1 MTKSSIK
8 TLCLAFFLIFTIF
21 LFSNC
26 ASRRPIVLENVY
38 AQPDIDFGAYK
49 KIMIAGLITKP
60 EIKADKNFNLL
71 IEDEFNK
78 IGYDVVGADEF
89 NTFLDEFEYSSEEL
103 LNPDTLKKI
112 REHLG
117 VEAIIMGEVQR
128 YEIKKKKGHIPFI
141 VGEGVILIEETDTIC
156 DISLLIEMIE
166 TKEGN
171 NVWSCSVSCSEKKGK
186 PEKLIRNMIRDSL
199 STIPW

>member
-8 TLCLAFFLIFTIF
+8 TSCLAFFLIFTIF

-38 AQPDIDFGAYK
+38 TQPDIDFGAYR
-49 KIMIAGLITKP
+49 KIANVGFIAGP
-60 EIKADKNFNLL
+60 EIKDDTNFNVLV
-71 IEDEFNK
+71 EEEFKKN
-78 IGYDVVGADEF
+78 GYVVVGADEF
-89 NTFLDEFEYSSEEL
+89 NTFLDEFGYSSEEL
-103 LNPDTLKKI
+103 LDPDTLKKT

-128 YEIKKKKGHIPFI
+128 YEIKKKKGHIPFT
-141 VGEGVILIEETDTIC
+141 VGEGLILVEETNYIC
-156 DISLLIEMIE
+156 DISLNIEMIE
-166 TKEGN
+166 TTKGS

-186 PEKLIRNMIRDSL
+186 PEKLFRNMIRDSL
-199 STIPW
+199 STIP